1 MTIHTAI
8 LEYAAQHPEQVL
20 GAVGAVG
27 ATAYHTLKT
36 GTIPLGR
43 LPWRA
48 ARDILAELRAEY
60 YGKPRP
66 TGVPG
71 VVVDA
76 EPAAVED
83 ALRDTH
89 FEGVDFSYDR
99 QELYDLRRPAGTK
112 RHPESGR
119 EIPME
124 LHPRAYETTDGRTLL
139 LAHYE
144 ASRYETPGVHKRG
157 EMVFWDHGQGMLASE
172 LHNETDLEYEKID
185 SERNADVEVA

>member
-1 MTIHTAI
+1 MIPAD
-8 LEYAAQHPEQVL
+8 LLAFVAANPEQTAALAGGLVAAL
-20 GAVGAVG
+20 GH
-27 ATAYHTLKT
+27 YRRT
-36 GTIPLGR
+36 GRLPLGR

-48 ARDILAELRAEY
+48 GRDVLAELRAEY

-76 EPAAVED
+76 DPATVED

-144 ASRYETPGVHKRG
+144 ASRYEAPGVHKRG
-157 EMVFWDHGQGMLASE
+157 EMVFWDDGQGMLASA
-172 LHNETDLEYEKID
+172 LYDETTLEYTKVD
-185 SERNADVEVA
+185 SERDADVEVV